1 MSLLEAAC
9 HLHEVAVLTG
19 GITCCISMSCF
30 IQSTGYMVFKEGSR
44 GLLFF
49 FGYCKMRACFICLLP
64 AKQDLQ
70 AIHHY
75 SLSCGVLKMLAAT
88 VAL

>member
-1 MSLLEAAC
+1 MLYFHELL
-9 HLHEVAVLTG
+9 HSGYWLHGVQGVKQGAV
-19 GITCCISMSCF
+19 I
-30 IQSTGYMVFKEGSR
+30 
-44 GLLFF
+44 F